1 MEKNK
6 MLFKFLIMILVI
18 VLMSF
23 FICNKSRAADD
34 TVSGMVGTVKP
45 GNLDGTEVNS
55 FKKTLGKILGFLEV
69 ASGITAIVVIA
80 FLGFQYIVSTPPNM
94 KNEAKNKMLP
104 IVIGVVLVF
113 GAVSIAKFILG
124 VAG

>member
-1 MEKNK
+1 M
-6 MLFKFLIMILVI
+6 
-18 VLMSF
+18 
-23 FICNKSRAADD
+23 
-34 TVSGMVGTVKP
+34 
-45 GNLDGTEVNS
+45 DGTEVNS